1 MSPYQPRGNVAARRG
16 DGECPVR
23 PANEMWVRDVEEASQ
38 GQDVFLEAGE
48 EPGRVGIDQ
57 DCMPLR
63 NIGDP
68 RLPDAR
74 EVEEHN
80 LTHVPYRNWCPHCV
94 MGRGKDLDHRRSIED
109 ARRVREFSFDYFFP
123 GDEHGRK
130 VTVLAGRERMTGMT
144 MAAVVPA
151 KGTSGQYAVK
161 RVLDFIQ
168 ECGAA
173 EADVILKSDQEPAIE
188 ALVDDI
194 VKTRG
199 GKITHVERSPVG
211 SSGSN
216 GVVERAAQ
224 SVEGVLR
231 TLLSALQNRLGTKI
245 AADEKIVIFAAEYAA
260 YLVNRREIGKD
271 GKTPYERSK
280 GKKASV
286 LAVEFVELLLYKL
299 RPKGKMEKLN
309 ACGTSGCLLGSGR
322 LAARRGW
329 PPRTG

>member
-1 MSPYQPRGNVAARRG
+1 M
-16 DGECPVR
+16 
-23 PANEMWVRDVEEASQ
+23 
-38 GQDVFLEAGE
+38 
-48 EPGRVGIDQ
+48 
-57 DCMPLR
+57 
-63 NIGDP
+63 
-68 RLPDAR
+68 PDAR

-94 MGRGKDLDHRRSIED
+94 MGRGKDLDHRRSVED
-109 ARRVREFSFDYFFP
+109 ARQVREFSFDYFFP
-123 GDEHGRK
+123 GDEQGRK

-161 RVLDFIQ
+161 RVLEFIH

-188 ALVDDI
+188 ALVADI

-199 GKITHVERSPVG
+199 GQITHVERSPVG

-216 GVVERAAQ
+216 GVVERAIQ

-231 TLLSALQNRLGTKI
+231 TLLSALQSRLGVKI

-260 YLVNRREIGKD
+260 YLLNRREIGKD
-271 GKTPYERSK
+271 GKTACERSK
-280 GKKASV
+280 GKKTSV
-286 LAVEFVELLLYKL
+286 LAVEFGERLLYKV
-299 RPKGKMEKLN
+299 RPKDKMEKLN
-309 ACGTSGCLLGSGR
+309 ARWDFGVFVGIRASSGEVWVATKDGIKAVRSV
-322 LAARRGW
+322 RRIASEERW
-329 PPRTG
+329 QKDNKEWVT